1 MEVKIA
7 YVEGL
12 EASLLQLAS
21 ATTTTT
27 TNPSD
32 GIDAAAAAASAAAV
46 GGAGVGGE
54 ERGDWGVL
62 VSQDLAVMR

>member
-1 MEVKIA
+1 MKIA

-12 EASLLQLAS
+12 EASLLQLAG
-21 ATTTTT
+21 ATTTTLSD
-27 TNPSD
+27 TN
-32 GIDAAAAAASAAAV
+32 AAAAAAAV
-46 GGAGVGGE
+46 DGGAGVGGE

>member
-7 YVEGL
+7 YVEEL
-12 EASLLQLAS
+12 EASLLQLAG
-21 ATTTTT
+21 ATTTT
-27 TNPSD
+27 PSD
-32 GIDAAAAAASAAAV
+32 GINAAAAASAAAA
-46 GGAGVGGE
+46 GGGGGGDGVGGE